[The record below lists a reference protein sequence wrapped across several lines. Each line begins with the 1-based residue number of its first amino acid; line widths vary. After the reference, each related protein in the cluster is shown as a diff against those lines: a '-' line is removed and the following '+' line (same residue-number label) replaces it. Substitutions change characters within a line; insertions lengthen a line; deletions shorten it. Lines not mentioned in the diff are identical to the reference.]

1 MKGMMVQ
8 MMPSKINKYIDD
20 HASEMID
27 CLSSLVSIPSVKAA
41 PLENMPYGKENAR
54 VLEKMLDIAKEF
66 GFTVTNHENYVGT
79 IDMDPGRDTKLGV
92 LCHLDV
98 VPEGTGWKYPPYT
111 LTLSGG
117 KLYGRGTSDD
127 KGPAVEVLFAMR
139 ALKECGYRLS
149 KNVRLIVG
157 TDEECGSSDL
167 AYYRAKEKLPPYVFT
182 PDATYPVINLEKGR
196 MSGTLVRTLACGGD
210 KTVVSVKGGVA
221 FNAVPEKA
229 TAVVKG
235 FSDIEINAAKK
246 RLPEHVT
253 MTVETNGEFKT
264 LTVNGKAAHAS
275 TPEAGKNSITALLR
289 VLSAL
294 NTTDGTADMFASLS
308 RKFVYGE
315 VYGESLGLR
324 AGDDKSGDLT
334 FVFSMIDY
342 ENGNFSGSFD
352 IRFPIC
358 ESVASVREK
367 LEAAIGTCGLS
378 IGEFRGVEP
387 HYVDEN
393 SDFIQT
399 LLSVYTEFT
408 GNEGR
413 CLAIG
418 GGTYVHGIEG
428 GVAFGAEVLG
438 EDNHV
443 HGADE
448 FVTLHQFIMNAKI
461 FAEAI
466 LRICE

>member
-1 MKGMMVQ
+1 MK
-8 MMPSKINKYIDD
+8 PSKINKYIDD
-20 HASEMID
+20 HASEMIN
-27 CLSSLVSIPSVKAA
+27 CLSALVSIPSVKAA
-41 PLENMPYGKENAR
+41 SEANMPYGKENAR
-54 VLEKMLDIAKEF
+54 ALAQMLDMAKNY

-79 IDMDPGRDTKLGV
+79 IDMDPTKENKLGV

-98 VPEGTGWKYPPYT
+98 VPEGTGWKNPPYT

-127 KGPAVEVLFAMR
+127 KGPAIAVLFAMR
-139 ALKECGYRLS
+139 ALKECGYELS
-149 KNVRLIVG
+149 KNMRLIVG

-167 AYYRAKEKLPPYVFT
+167 AYYRAKEALPPYVFT

-196 MSGTLVRTLACGGD
+196 MAGKFVRQINGGGE
-210 KTVVSVKGGVA
+210 KTIVSVKGGVA
-221 FNAVPEKA
+221 PNAVPEKV
-229 TAVVKG
+229 TAVIKG
-235 FSDIEINAAKK
+235 FTSLEIQAAKK
-246 RLPEHVT
+246 YLPDYVT
-253 MTVETNGEFKT
+253 MDVNYEGDTTS

-275 TPEAGKNSITALLR
+275 TPYAGKNAITALLR
-289 VLSAL
+289 VLGAL
-294 NTTDGTADMFASLS
+294 KTTDETASVFASLS
-308 RKFVYGE
+308 KIFVYGE
-315 VYGESLGLR
+315 FDGSSLGIK
-324 AGDDKSGDLT
+324 AEDAKSGELT

-342 ENGNFSGSFD
+342 ENGDFSSAFD
-352 IRFPIC
+352 VRFPIC
-358 ESVASVREK
+358 ENVASVRGK
-367 LEAAIGTCGLS
+367 LEAALATVGLS

-393 SDFIQT
+393 SEFIQT
-399 LLSVYTEFT
+399 LLRVYTEFT

-448 FVTLHQFIMNAKI
+448 FISLNQFLLNAKI

-466 LRICE
+466 LRICQ

>member
-1 MKGMMVQ
+1 

-20 HASEMID
+20 HVNEMIN

-41 PLENMPYGKENAR
+41 PEENMPYGKENAR
-54 VLEKMLDIAKEF
+54 VLAKMLDMAKNY

-79 IDMDPGRDTKLGV
+79 VDMDPEKENKLGV

-117 KLYGRGTSDD
+117 RLYGRGTSDD
-127 KGPAVEVLFAMR
+127 KGPAIAVLFAMR
-139 ALKECGYRLS
+139 ALKECGCELS

-167 AYYRAKEKLPPYVFT
+167 AYYRAKEALPPYVFT

-196 MSGTLVRTLACGGD
+196 MSGTFVRSIACGGE
-210 KTVVSVKGGVA
+210 KTIVGVKGGVA
-221 FNAVPEKA
+221 FNAVPEKVS
-229 TAVVKG
+229 AVVKG
-235 FSDIEINAAKK
+235 FSSAEINEAKK
-246 RLPEHVT
+246 YLPDYMT
-253 MTVETNGEFKT
+253 MDIQTEGEFT
-264 LTVNGKAAHAS
+264 SLTVNGKAAHAS
-275 TPEAGKNSITALLR
+275 TPYAGKNAVTALFR
-289 VLSAL
+289 VLGAL
-294 NTTDGTADMFASLS
+294 QTTDETAKFFASLS
-308 RKFVYGE
+308 KIFVYGE
-315 VYGESLGLR
+315 FNGASLGIN
-324 AGDDKSGDLT
+324 AEDAKSGELT

-342 ENGNFSGSFD
+342 ENGEFTGSFD

-358 ESVASVREK
+358 ESVASVRAK
-367 LEAAIGTCGLS
+367 LESAIGACGLV

-399 LLSVYTEFT
+399 LLRVYSEFT

-448 FVTLHQFIMNAKI
+448 YVSLNQFILNAKI

-466 LRICE
+466 LRICK